1 MCLGNT
7 SYLFPT
13 PRMYREVNKRLS
25 AHSSMGISPPVCLVT
40 GLNEESIIN
49 PYSRLRS
56 TESNS
61 VFCSGSSRYSLFL
74 GNQKHWFQRC
84 IGVPLLVLDK
94 YGMYLLTYYSIF
106 RGFPARKL
114 TPSLIRKKNAKITWS
129 KNFIYSLFTI
139 YWIFVNIWQKKRKKK
154 TLWKS

>member
-1 MCLGNT
+1 
-7 SYLFPT
+7 
-13 PRMYREVNKRLS
+13 MYRKVNKRLP

-61 VFCSGSSRYSLFL
+61 VFCSGNSRYSLFL
-74 GNQKHWFQRC
+74 RNQKHWFQRC

-106 RGFPARKL
+106 RGFLAQKL
-114 TPSLIRKKNAKITWS
+114 TPSLIGKKYA
-129 KNFIYSLFTI
+129 NFARVKSNIYKLFTFS
-139 YWIFVNIWQKKRKKK
+139 Y
-154 TLWKS
+154 LY